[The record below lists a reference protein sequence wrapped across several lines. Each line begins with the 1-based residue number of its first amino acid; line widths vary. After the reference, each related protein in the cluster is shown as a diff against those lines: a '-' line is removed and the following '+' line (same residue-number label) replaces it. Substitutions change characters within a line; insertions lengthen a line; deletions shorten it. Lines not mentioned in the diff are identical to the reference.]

1 MKLVTW
7 NIQWG
12 RGVDGRVDLARIA
25 STARGLADF
34 DVLCLQEVAD
44 NFPGLE
50 GNDDRDQ
57 FAELAR
63 LLPGYRAA
71 ESIAVES
78 AAPDGR
84 CRRFG
89 NVLFS
94 RYPILA
100 VRRHALPWPA
110 DASAPSMPRALVEV
124 VVQAP
129 MGPLRI
135 GTTHLEYY
143 SAVQRAAQAR
153 YLRHV
158 HEEACARAAGPA
170 QQGDAGTPFETLPAT
185 CRAILTGDF
194 NFPVDDPGHA
204 EIQQASP
211 GGAPPYRDAWRV
223 VHAQAPHPPT
233 FCLHEH
239 GYGEEPYCCD
249 FIFVSADLAPRVR
262 SIRVDVDTQA
272 SDHQPVIAEID
283 DLQEPACA
291 ASV

>member
-1 MKLVTW
+1 MRLVTW

-12 RGVDGRVDLARIA
+12 RGVDGRVDLARIV
-25 STARGLADF
+25 STARELADF

-57 FAELAR
+57 FALLAQ

-71 ESIAVES
+71 EAIGVERV
-78 AAPDGR
+78 APDGR
-84 CRRFG
+84 RRRFG
-89 NVLFS
+89 NVLFT

-110 DASAPSMPRALVEV
+110 DAAAPSMPRALVEA

-129 MGPLRI
+129 MGPVRI

-153 YLRHV
+153 YLRQL
-158 HEEACARAAGPA
+158 HEEACARAAGSA
-170 QQGDAGTPFETLPAT
+170 QPGDPGTPFEATPAT
-185 CRAILTGDF
+185 CRALLTGDF
-194 NFPVDDPGHA
+194 NFPVDDASHA
-204 EIQQASP
+204 GIQQAAA

-223 VHAQAPHPPT
+223 VYPRKPHPPT
-233 FCLHEH
+233 FCVHEH
-239 GYGEEPYCCD
+239 GYAEEPYCCD

-272 SDHQPVIAEID
+272 SDHQPVVAEID
-283 DLQEPACA
+283 DL
-291 ASV
+291 